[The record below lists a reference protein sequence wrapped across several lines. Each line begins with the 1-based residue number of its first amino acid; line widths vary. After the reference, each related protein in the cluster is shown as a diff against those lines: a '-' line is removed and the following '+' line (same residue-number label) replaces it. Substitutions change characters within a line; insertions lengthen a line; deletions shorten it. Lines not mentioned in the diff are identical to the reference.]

1 MIKVENIRKTI
12 NGQEILKGVNLE
24 IPTGETTAIIGRSG
38 GGKTILLRHLV
49 GLIRPDSGSIYVN
62 GKDITKLKGKD
73 LNRIKSRFGML
84 FQNAALFDSLTV
96 FDNVAFPLRELT
108 GLKEDEISELTLK
121 ALMEVGLKG
130 MEHKYADE
138 ISGGMKKRVALARAL
153 IRNPEFMF
161 FDEPTSGL
169 DPITENAIQQLI
181 KKCKSMIKF
190 IGSEYSKVKCTE
202 LIVSHNI
209 KEVLKLSNRVAML
222 HDGVII
228 EATTPDRLMKSSNP
242 VVRQFLS
249 GSLEGPLGI
258 Y

>member
-1 MIKVENIRKTI
+1 MIKVENIRKSI

-49 GLIRPDSGSIYVN
+49 GLIKPDSGSIYVN
-62 GKDITKLKGKD
+62 GKDITKLSGRD
-73 LNRIKSRFGML
+73 LNSIKSRFGML

-96 FDNVAFPLRELT
+96 FDNVAFPLRELMD
-108 GLKEDEISELTLK
+108 LKEDEIRDLTLK
-121 ALMEVGLKG
+121 ALAEVGLTG
-130 MEHKYADE
+130 MERKYPDE
-138 ISGGMKKRVALARAL
+138 ISGGMKKRVGLTREL
-153 IRNPEFMF
+153 VRTPEFMF

-169 DPITENAIQQLI
+169 DPITENAIHQLI
-181 KKCKSMIKF
+181 KKCSSMIKC
-190 IGSEYSKVKCTE
+190 IGSECREVKCTE

-209 KEVLKLSNRVAML
+209 KEVMKLANTVAML

-228 EATTPDRLMKSSNP
+228 ESTTPENLMQSSNP